1 MILLPVL
8 AFAASWPF
16 PALGAALVP
25 RQTVFPFDCGQVR
38 VDSPNATYSGFLAA
52 DLDAERRYVVT
63 RTASQKRLLTRYEN
77 NTLFTLNSNGKN
89 PTFGA
94 TFGFYWDTPP
104 GKPNFAPSAQNYA
117 YFNSVAASKH
127 GAKPANIAASINE
140 VGTNPS
146 TGGKRDHES
155 ESAIFYLQEPTGAAG
170 DRELT
175 AQWVNTDGSFV
186 PASFVINTQ
195 RRINI
200 SGNLTR
206 YFQEW
211 QGAPA
216 RIFCTQT
223 K

>member
-1 MILLPVL
+1 MQLPLFSVAVSLLLVPGTVR
-8 AFAASWPF
+8 AVSV
-16 PALGAALVP
+16 VP
-25 RQTVFPFDCGQVR
+25 RQATTAPFDCGELR
-38 VDSPNATYSGFLAA
+38 VDSPNTTFSGFIAA

-63 RTASQKRLLTRYEN
+63 RTTSQKRLLTRFEN

-104 GKPNFAPSAQNYA
+104 GKPNFSTSAQNYA
-117 YFNSVAASKH
+117 YFNSVGASKL
-127 GAKPANIAASINE
+127 GDKPANIAASINE
-140 VGTNPS
+140 AGTNPS

-155 ESAIFYLQEPTGAAG
+155 ESAIFYLDSTT
-170 DRELT
+170 REIT
-175 AQWVNTDGSFV
+175 SKWVNTDGSFV
-186 PASFVINTQ
+186 PAVFVINTQ

-211 QGAPA
+211 EGSPA
-216 RIFCTQT
+216 KVFCAKPT
-223 K
+223 